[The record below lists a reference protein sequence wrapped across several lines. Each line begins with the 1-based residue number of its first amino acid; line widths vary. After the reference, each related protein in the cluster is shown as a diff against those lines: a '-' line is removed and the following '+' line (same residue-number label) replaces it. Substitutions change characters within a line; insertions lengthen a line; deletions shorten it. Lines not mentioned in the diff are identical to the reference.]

1 MLRPTRQHVY
11 PVLLAS
17 VFALGCD
24 ASTSPPAAPADLVG
38 AATLIPAGSTGGYA
52 ILSLPV
58 GGTESLADQTQSTKT
73 LRRLSRTTS
82 YASADRNVATVTS
95 RGLVTGV
102 ANGGTLV
109 TATAGT
115 LVDTVIVKVG
125 TGPSA
130 LNFSID
136 TVRFREI
143 GIQST
148 VAPTDARYKPVFTS
162 LDPAIASVTTTGTI
176 TSVAN
181 GNTTVR
187 VTNLVGATGSI
198 AVAVAVPV
206 VVPPPPASLT
216 VAALL
221 HRRDGASGSALVSSG
236 VPFAPGVIRPG
247 TANRLRVL
255 VGGIEQRIYTEELAG
270 RHKDGSV
277 RAVLIQFPYSVT
289 AGTDVSAQIVL
300 ADTPRSVSLP
310 KPSDYRGNPSIAVL
324 PRDAT
329 YLTSLDFLGP
339 TLTVA
344 EAGLR
349 FGPLGQRFD
358 ADFVQFSTLL
368 YSQLGGTW
376 TENYYDRTQAY
387 YAMWMRSGNPLYWDR
402 AVELLLNYRKDYLE
416 ANNYGTSPHWSQV
429 DGLGLHYLTTGDDS
443 SRYAI
448 SRITQ
453 TLWYFRVRVGLG
465 TKTSTDLEN
474 RIRARVLMAHLW
486 LWRLSDAPATV
497 GTELEEAYGAVL
509 GAQEADG
516 SYKFTAYCNQ
526 SLNYMDGMLNE
537 ALIQIYTHYKPDP
550 RILTSVTQSTNW
562 LWTQW
567 IPASQGFKYVPTDC
581 PGTGDTIPVPE
592 LNNLILNG
600 YAWVF
605 AQTGNQSAASR
616 SDAIFQGG
624 IEKSFLYGSKQFN
637 QQYTTGWRFFG
648 YRSGLKQ

>member
-24 ASTSPPAAPADLVG
+24 ASTSPPAAPDDLVG

-82 YASADRNVATVTS
+82 YASADRRVATVTS

-130 LNFSID
+130 LKFSMD

-148 VAPTDARYKPVFTS
+148 VAPTDARYKPVFTA

-247 TANRLRVL
+247 TADRIRVL

-277 RAVLIQFPYSVT
+277 RAVLIQFPYSVS
-289 AGTDVSAQIVL
+289 AGTDVNAQIIL

-310 KPSDYRGNPSIAVL
+310 KPSDYRGNPAIALL

-368 YSQLGGTW
+368 YSQLGATW

-486 LWRLSDAPATV
+486 HWRLSDAPATV

-537 ALIQIYTHYKPDP
+537 AFIQIYTHYKPDP
-550 RILTSVTQSTNW
+550 RLLTSVQQSTNW
-562 LWTQW
+562 LWSQW

-605 AQTGNQSAASR
+605 AQTGDQSAASR

>member
-1 MLRPTRQHVY
+1 M
-11 PVLLAS
+11 
-17 VFALGCD
+17 
-24 ASTSPPAAPADLVG
+24 
-38 AATLIPAGSTGGYA
+38 
-52 ILSLPV
+52 
-58 GGTESLADQTQSTKT
+58 
-73 LRRLSRTTS
+73 
-82 YASADRNVATVTS
+82 
-95 RGLVTGV
+95 TGV

-130 LNFSID
+130 LKFSMD

-148 VAPTDARYKPVFTS
+148 VAPTDARYKPVFTA

-247 TANRLRVL
+247 TADRIRVL

-310 KPSDYRGNPSIAVL
+310 KPSDYRGNPAIALL

-368 YSQLGGTW
+368 YSQLGATW

-486 LWRLSDAPATV
+486 HWRLSDAPATV

-537 ALIQIYTHYKPDP
+537 AFIQIYTHYKPDP
-550 RILTSVTQSTNW
+550 RLLTSVQQSTNW
-562 LWTQW
+562 LWSQW

-605 AQTGNQSAASR
+605 AQTGDQSAASR
-616 SDAIFQGG
+616 SDAIFKGG